1 VDRSSAVDPTSLIG
15 ASVVIVHYD
24 GLNQLRACLDSI
36 LRSDADGVEVIVVDN
51 ASLDSCT
58 EAIGG
63 SYPSVR
69 FVKAPQNLGT
79 SGGWNLGAEAATRPS
94 LIFLNDDVIVPPR
107 WFSSLRSNL
116 DDPSVGVASAM
127 ALFLDQ
133 PETIN
138 SAGGIL
144 DFLGFGLNRSI
155 GQPYHGFSGQ
165 PHEKPFYAV
174 GTAFATRKEVLERS
188 GGFDEEMFMYADDL
202 DWSWRLRLLG
212 YKVLVDERVVVYH
225 KWRGSGLTLNRMA
238 YLLERNELRA
248 VLKNYGAAALIW
260 IAPALAIVKLAKG
273 LALLL
278 LDRSL
283 FRSIARG
290 WFWNLANL
298 RKTLQERRTVQS
310 KRQVTDRTI
319 VQDMVMESL
328 ELRIGLGWHHHPLR
342 AAVGEQGV

>member
-1 VDRSSAVDPTSLIG
+1 VDRSSAVDQTSLIG
-15 ASVVIVHYD
+15 ASVVIVHYE
-24 GLNQLRACLDSI
+24 GLNQLRSCLDSI
-36 LRSDADGVEVIVVDN
+36 LKSDADGVEVIVIDN
-51 ASLDSCT
+51 ASRDSCT

-63 SYPSVR
+63 SYPTVR

-79 SGGWNLGAEAATRPS
+79 SGGWNLGAKAATRP
-94 LIFLNDDVIVPPR
+94 LLVFLNDDVLVPPR
-107 WFSSLRSNL
+107 WLTALTSHL
-116 DDPSVGVASAM
+116 DDPSVGVASAT

-155 GQPYHGFSGQ
+155 GQPYYGFVGQ

-174 GTAFATRKEVLERS
+174 GTAFATRKDVLERS

-202 DWSWRLRLLG
+202 DWSWRLRLMG

-225 KWRGSGLTLNRMA
+225 KWHGSGLTLNRMA

-248 VLKNYGAAALIW
+248 VLKNYGAAALVW
-260 IAPALAIVKLAKG
+260 IAPALAMVKLAKG
-273 LALLL
+273 FALLL

-283 FRSIARG
+283 FRSIVQG

-298 RKTLQERRTVQS
+298 RETLQERRSVQS

-319 VQDMVMESL
+319 VHDMVVGSL

-342 AAVGEQGV
+342 AAVGERGV